1 MHAYSNVNK
10 GMYIMRKRKY
20 IYALKKLKYFLIN
33 VSLKFM
39 SSSYNGKSGE
49 DIYGDNLAHTNR
61 GHC

>member
-1 MHAYSNVNK
+1 MHTLDNENK

-33 VSLKFM
+33 SSLKFT
-39 SSSYNGKSGE
+39 SSSYNGKKGE
-49 DIYGDNLAHTNR
+49 DIFGDNSAHTKR